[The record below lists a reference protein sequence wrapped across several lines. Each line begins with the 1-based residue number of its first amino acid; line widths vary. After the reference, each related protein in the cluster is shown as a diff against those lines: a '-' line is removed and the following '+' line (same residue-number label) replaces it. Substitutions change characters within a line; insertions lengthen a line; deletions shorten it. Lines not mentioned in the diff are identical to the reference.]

1 MKQDFE
7 YKEESF
13 EVKSEESKTS
23 SIDSIIDENIDTDV
37 PEESKKKLIII
48 IADIV
53 IVVILVIVLVFMF
66 KGKLV
71 KKESVEVSTE
81 EETTEIPKFEY
92 TYDEY
97 ERLRTA
103 GFTASEIEDFEL
115 QEIADIDTL
124 INEAEEK
131 RKKKF
136 LETYKAFIR
145 EANESPD
152 SQYTYLMA
160 NTYLGLPPQEIDLN
174 STAEDYYSE
183 TRNVDYWKMPLQGYQ
198 PLVKVRIMPEDV
210 VLYVNIKPENYA
222 LLRDSGNMVI
232 SYDFVHVY
240 GCDFYTNI
248 KIKSAS

>member
-7 YKEESF
+7 YEEKKF
-13 EVKSEESKTS
+13 EIKDEEKKTS
-23 SIDSIIDENIDTDV
+23 SIDEIIDENVDTNI
-37 PEESKKKLIII
+37 PEDSKKKLIII
-48 IADIV
+48 IA
-53 IVVILVIVLVFMF
+53 VVILIIILFVAIAFVI
-66 KGKLV
+66 KGKLP
-71 KKESVEVSTE
+71 KEEAIEYSTE
-81 EETTEIPKFEY
+81 EETIEIPVFEY
-92 TYDEY
+92 TSDEY
-97 ERLRTA
+97 SRLRTA
-103 GFTASEIEDFEL
+103 GFTASEIEDFEI
-115 QEIADIDTL
+115 QEIVDIDSL
-124 INEAEEK
+124 INEADEK

-160 NTYLGLPPQEIDLN
+160 NTYLGLPPQEINLE

-210 VLYVNIKPENYA
+210 VLYVNIKPENYVH
-222 LLRDSGNMVI
+222 LRESGNMVI

-240 GCDFYTNI
+240 GCDFYTNV